1 MEYKCHKCGMGVKN
15 LTCTKCN
22 SPLVSDVVKTDHG
35 KVQVSKCPHGC
46 GQIKSPT
53 CCGHDMVCSA

>member
-1 MEYKCHKCGMGVKN
+1 MECKCQKCGMGVKN
-15 LTCTKCN
+15 LTCSKCN
-22 SPLVSDVVKTDHG
+22 ALLVNDVIKKDND
-35 KVQVSKCPHGC
+35 KIQVAKCPKGC